1 MWGSRAITSFVV
13 GWLVGMP
20 SPLCISQTL
29 SDRNL
34 KVGQPAQGLPSLEA
48 HVPRGYAVVI
58 GIASYRSPGVP
69 ALQFPESDAEA
80 IYRVLISQQ
89 GGAFPAENV
98 HKLVGKSATLV
109 NIRREIE
116 EWLPAVAQPEDRV
129 VVYFSGHG
137 VVTGGRGYLAPW
149 DVDPS
154 SVEETAYAMQA
165 LGNTMANRV
174 KARWKAVFA
183 DACHS
188 GKLNSETTDE
198 GIAEQLDSV
207 AIQYLSFTATLGR
220 QKSYE
225 DPALNGGFGLF
236 SYFLLQALKG
246 NADNN
251 PCDGVVTADEL
262 VEYVRAEVMKYAR
275 DRSAQQTPH
284 ANSDYEPA
292 MPMGLS
298 MKCGVPNSEPSLSG
312 SLVIESEADDA
323 DVFVDDDFVGK
334 ANRGVPLTVPGLAPG
349 LHIVKAAKS
358 GYRPEI
364 QSVAVLPGR
373 ATTVTV
379 HTRFR
384 VTVKHDAEILDLDG
398 LKLYGN
404 RHSSMNPLAQFT
416 PTHTQNEQDL
426 RRAKQLFTQA
436 LQADS
441 SYAAGAYDLGRVNQ
455 ALGDRDNAQ
464 RAFLKAIQLD
474 PTFVQPRLEYADSL
488 IATGDPD
495 EAIRQLVEAGR
506 FEPSNDRIHSLLAG
520 AYWEKSSWNE
530 CSAEARQ
537 AVRLNP
543 QNYDADF
550 RLADCLR
557 EIAVLAPTAAQR
569 PALFLEAR
577 KNYQTFVNLTNF
589 STSTLGW
596 IGFHVFVGVRYHADR
611 TEGYKQWREAAF
623 LGLCICEKNLGN
635 LLRAR
640 EYCSRAV
647 NYETGDAMAY
657 FFLGNVHRDLF
668 NRTKSCDSAKS
679 ARSSYRKV
687 LALNPHLDE
696 ARNAANYLDQL
707 DGLKDALRRRGC
719 ADF

>member
-1 MWGSRAITSFVV
+1 VHKALIGFAVAWTVTLA
-13 GWLVGMP
+13 
-20 SPLCISQTL
+20 SPLCSGQSL

-34 KVGQPAQGLPSLEA
+34 KVAGSGENVAAAPA

-58 GIASYRSPGVP
+58 GIAGYRMAGVAP
-69 ALQFPESDAEA
+69 LQYPETDAEA

-98 HKLVGKSATLV
+98 HKLLGKDATLA

-116 EWLPAVAQPEDRV
+116 EWLPTVAQAEDRV

-137 VVTGGRGYLAPW
+137 VVAAGRGYLAPW
-149 DVDPS
+149 DVDPQRI
-154 SVEETAYAMQA
+154 EDTAYPMQT
-165 LGNTMANRV
+165 LGNTLANHV
-174 KARWKAVFA
+174 KARWKALFA

-188 GKLNSETTDE
+188 GRINSETTDE
-198 GIAEQLDSV
+198 NIAEQLNSV
-207 AIQYLSFTATLGR
+207 ASQYLSFTATLGR

-236 SYFLLQALKG
+236 SYFLMEALKG

-275 DRSAQQTPH
+275 SRGTQQTPH

-292 MPMGLS
+292 MPMGWS
-298 MKCGVPNSEPSLSG
+298 MKCGIPNSEPSLSG
-312 SLVIESEADDA
+312 SLVVESEADG
-323 DVFVDDDFVGK
+323 VEIFVDDDLMGH
-334 ANRGVPLTVPGLAPG
+334 AARSVPLTVPGLAQG
-349 LHIVKAAKS
+349 AHVVKAAKP

-364 QSVAVLPGR
+364 QNVAVLPGR

-379 HTRFR
+379 HLRFR
-384 VTVKHDAEILDLDG
+384 ITVKHEAEMLDMEG

-404 RHSSMNPLAQFT
+404 RHSSVNPLAQFAAA
-416 PTHTQNEQDL
+416 HTQKEQDL
-426 RRAKQLFTQA
+426 RRARQFFIQA
-436 LQADS
+436 IQADGG
-441 SYAAGAYDLGRVNQ
+441 YAAGHYDLGRVDQ
-455 ALGDRDNAQ
+455 ALGDRDRA
-464 RAFLKAIQLD
+464 REAFLDAIQLD
-474 PTFVQPRLEYADSL
+474 PTFVAPRLEYADSS

-495 EAIRQLVEAGR
+495 EAIRQLVEAAR
-506 FEPSNDRIHSLLAG
+506 FEPNNDRIHSLLSG
-520 AYWEKSSWNE
+520 AYWEKSSWKD

-537 AVRLNP
+537 ALVLNP

-557 EIAVLAPTAAQR
+557 EIAVVTPSEAQKS
-569 PALFLEAR
+569 ALFLEAR
-577 KNYQTFVNLTNF
+577 TNYQAFVNLTNF
-589 STSTLGW
+589 STSRLGW
-596 IGFHVFVGVRYHADR
+596 IGFHVFVGVRYHSDR
-611 TEGYKQWREAAF
+611 TESYKEWREAAF

-640 EYCSRAV
+640 EDCSRAV
-647 NYETGDAMAY
+647 AYAPGDAMAY

-668 NRTKSCDSAKS
+668 NWTKSCDSAKS

-687 LALNPHLDE
+687 IALNPRLDE

-707 DGLKDALRRRGC
+707 DGLRDALRRRGC
-719 ADF
+719 TDF